1 MTNFGK
7 SIRELPNMVVSFHT
21 RAQAMETCFGDISQE
36 EPNIAASILKSILA
50 LNCDIRILV
59 C

>member
-1 MTNFGK
+1 
-7 SIRELPNMVVSFHT
+7 MVVSFHT